1 MSLSVVVSVASS
13 YNFRKCRK
21 LVTSVA
27 NDVQTYCHDDDT
39 KETLTTSHMTDLKEE
54 NWSTEVKQ
62 ILTPE
67 RNPETKVLRG
77 SAPLVQLQKRWRSP
91 IMLQGAL

>member
-1 MSLSVVVSVASS
+1 
-13 YNFRKCRK
+13 

-27 NDVQTYCHDDDT
+27 NDVQTYFHDDDT
-39 KETLTTSHMTDLKEE
+39 KEALITSHMTELKEE
-54 NWSTEVKQ
+54 NWFTEVKQ
-62 ILTPE
+62 LLTPE

-77 SAPLVQLQKRWRSP
+77 SAPLLQLQKRWCSP